1 MKLSIQPLLPIGNYL
16 NKRYGIEMDFP
27 DDSHPA
33 DNFKYLNDVVMAIH
47 MAECPFYYKDGKPL
61 YLPQTAT
68 TATYNGE
75 EMPKE
80 IQVKEPEPKLSKEER
95 QKKCLTDTTTVDGV
109 DGLKSFALLV
119 KNNPYLQ
126 ETYNNHLKKLTDGL

>member
-16 NKRYGIEMDFP
+16 NKRYGIEMNFP

-61 YLPQTAT
+61 YLPQAAT
-68 TATYNGE
+68 TATYSGE
-75 EMPKE
+75 EMP
-80 IQVKEPEPKLSKEER
+80 
-95 QKKCLTDTTTVDGV
+95 
-109 DGLKSFALLV
+109 
-119 KNNPYLQ
+119 Q
-126 ETYNNHLKKLTDGL
+126 ETQVEKPTAKDNMITAITTCTEVETLKTFEKLAKSKPEFQEAYDNRLKELQNV

>member
-27 DDSHPA
+27 EGSNIA
-33 DNFKYLNDVVMAIH
+33 ENFKYLNDAVTAIH

-80 IQVKEPEPKLSKEER
+80 IQVKKGTNPTNNMITAITTCTTIDTLKTFEKLAKSKPEFQAAYDDRMQFLGAIKI
-95 QKKCLTDTTTVDGV
+95 
-109 DGLKSFALLV
+109 
-119 KNNPYLQ
+119 N
-126 ETYNNHLKKLTDGL
+126 